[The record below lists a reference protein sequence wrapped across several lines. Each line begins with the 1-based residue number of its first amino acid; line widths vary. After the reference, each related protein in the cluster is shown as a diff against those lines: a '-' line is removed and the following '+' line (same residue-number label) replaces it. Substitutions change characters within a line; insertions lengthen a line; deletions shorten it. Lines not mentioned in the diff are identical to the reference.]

1 MKCHVILI
9 VVLIYLAMKPSSF
22 DLKCNLDV
30 LWFVE
35 CRILLT
41 LFLNY
46 FLYFLSLQF
55 CIFNFFWYT
64 ATSNLESWDLI
75 LNHHF
80 IIILEVDAEIG
91 FVSKFEYT
99 PQLKDDNKQL
109 TCQYTPQRC
118 VFNKISSGCLS

>member
-1 MKCHVILI
+1 MGVKYYVILI
-9 VVLIYLAMKPSSF
+9 VLLIYLAMKPSSF

-64 ATSNLESWDLI
+64 ATSNLETWDLI

-80 IIILEVDAEIG
+80 ILYYIAQKSNTLG
-91 FVSKFEYT
+91 SPSWPYRHFVYIFNCKLIFSSFCKFL
-99 PQLKDDNKQL
+99 QW
-109 TCQYTPQRC
+109 
-118 VFNKISSGCLS
+118 LSHRQS